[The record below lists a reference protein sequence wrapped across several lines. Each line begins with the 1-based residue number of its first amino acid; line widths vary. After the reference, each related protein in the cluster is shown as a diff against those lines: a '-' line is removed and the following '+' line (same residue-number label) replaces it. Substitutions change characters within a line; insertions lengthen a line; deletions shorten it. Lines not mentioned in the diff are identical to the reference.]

1 MIRFNKEI
9 SLYIKKINYMDERKI
24 RDIIETMIEWNLLD
38 SNRLY
43 DTNYV
48 IEQVTTYIKARNFV
62 YENFKGCF

>member
-1 MIRFNKEI
+1 MN
-9 SLYIKKINYMDERKI
+9 ERKI